1 MYIYIYHNC
10 MDPMGPEAIHDFKKT
25 LRTLSL
31 KASGNIFGS
40 NLGRLQQI
48 KAKYDAN
55 NVPLPSQ

>member
-1 MYIYIYHNC
+1 